1 MANENSPYYGY
12 DPESLGWLHR
22 RDEDGSEILSADIV
36 RIIKA
41 NPELVTDVILRDYV
55 VRGLEAGLKA
65 KRGPKATISQLAR
78 NYATVDLYNYWLPL
92 IEKRKHRER
101 SRGARRARSDMSS
114 TELAQAIVARR
125 MGFKSPDSVRN
136 LLSSLRMSKK

>member
-1 MANENSPYYGY
+1 MANENSPYYRY

-22 RDEDGSEILSADIV
+22 RDEDNSEILSADVV

-41 NPELVTDVILRDYV
+41 NPELITDAILREYV

-65 KRGPKATISQLAR
+65 KRGPKTTFSQIAR
-78 NYATVDLYNYWLPL
+78 NYATVDLYNYWLPR

-101 SRGARRARSDMSS
+101 SRGAKRKRSDMSS
-114 TELAQAIVARR
+114 TELAQAIAAKR
-125 MGFKSPDSVRN
+125 MGFKSPESVRN
-136 LLSSLRMSKK
+136 LLSSLRLGKK